1 MWLIWL
7 VVGRVSDSVVG
18 LVGRR
23 GEVLVM
29 CDDLGEVVSVGRRSG
44 GCWGCMILW
53 IRHCRSGMLCVVQGV
68 KLR

>member
-23 GEVLVM
+23 GEVFVVY
-29 CDDLGEVVSVGRRSG
+29 DDLGEIG
-44 GCWGCMILW
+44 
-53 IRHCRSGMLCVVQGV
+53 
-68 KLR
+68 